1 MATTT
6 IESNPAIRAR
16 VATKNQTLTRA
27 IKSEL
32 IKIRTLRSTWI
43 GMAAAILVL
52 VGFGAISAAV
62 STGSI
67 AGPDE
72 GGGPGFGSSDPLS
85 IVLTG
90 ANFAVLLLGV
100 LGCLAGAREYGSRL
114 ITSTVAAVPRRWQ
127 VVVAKATALTAVVL
141 PTSLIGVFLSFG
153 AGMAILSTGGGATVS
168 LGDEGVLRSLT
179 GMGFYLTA
187 LAVIGL
193 GLGVLVRSAAGSI
206 GALVAG
212 ILILPTIAAG
222 LLPDSWGVALQYLP
236 SSAAAGFTAVMSTGT
251 QVLGPATGALVLVGW
266 VAITLWAATTT
277 ITRRDV

>member
-1 MATTT
+1 
-6 IESNPAIRAR
+6 
-16 VATKNQTLTRA
+16 
-27 IKSEL
+27 
-32 IKIRTLRSTWI
+32 
-43 GMAAAILVL
+43 MAATMLVL

-67 AGPDE
+67 TGAEE
-72 GGGPGFGSSDPLS
+72 GGGPGFGGTDPLS

-100 LGCLAGAREYGSRL
+100 LGCLAGAREYGSGL

-127 VVVAKATALTAVVL
+127 VVVAKVAALAAVVL
-141 PTSLIGVFLSFG
+141 PSALIGVFLAFG
-153 AGMAILSTGGGATVS
+153 AGMATLSMGGGPTIS
-168 LGDEGVLRSLT
+168 LGDEDVLRSLT
-179 GMGFYLTA
+179 GMAFYLTS

-193 GLGVLVRSAAGSI
+193 GLGVLLRSTAGSI

-222 LLPDSWGVALQYLP
+222 LLPDSWDIVLQYLP

-251 QVLGPATGALVLVGW
+251 EVLGPAAGVLVLVGW
-266 VAITLWAATTT
+266 VTIVLGVATTM
-277 ITRRDV
+277 IIRRDV